1 MSGNGIKL
9 KTASSFRILSCT
21 GRSPS
26 SSVKS
31 SRKDAT
37 VQSRII
43 SNQKKRKEGKK

>member
-1 MSGNGIKL
+1 MSGNGKKL
-9 KTASSFRILSCT
+9 KTASSFRIFSCT

-37 VQSRII
+37 VQSRIT
-43 SNQKKRKEGKK
+43 SNQKNERKGKK